1 MKLTVLITNIL
12 VLSLLSYFPISLNRI
27 QYQTHIKD
35 FAKVEKNQEIIPLS
49 VLFQRI
55 GVI

>member
-27 QYQTHIKD
+27 QYQTHIKG

-49 VLFQRI
+49 VIFQRI